1 MRNHRYLLPHA
12 TICDTARCAARLIFT
27 LTNRAAYIRQFL
39 AYSLYRWRSSFGRA
53 RFGIL
58 GVATLGYYVDAA
70 ISELRL
76 DVAVFPIFG
85 VAALSMSVDA
95 FSRRLRRR
103 LRIEMLP
110 TRLAQAPE
118 SSREVA

>member
-1 MRNHRYLLPHA
+1 ML
-12 TICDTARCAARLIFT
+12 
-27 LTNRAAYIRQFL
+27 
-39 AYSLYRWRSSFGRA
+39 
-53 RFGIL
+53 GIL

-76 DVAVFPIFG
+76 DVAVFLIFG
-85 VAALSMSVDA
+85 VAALFMSVDA
-95 FSRRLRRR
+95 YSRRLRRR

-118 SSREVA
+118 SSREVV